1 MFVMPRNK
9 TLSSTNNK
17 RLHSIIW
24 LPFLCIFWNDC
35 TEATQLHYTMF
46 ICIKC

>member
-35 TEATQLHYTMF
+35 TEASHTTSLYNVYLH
-46 ICIKC
+46 